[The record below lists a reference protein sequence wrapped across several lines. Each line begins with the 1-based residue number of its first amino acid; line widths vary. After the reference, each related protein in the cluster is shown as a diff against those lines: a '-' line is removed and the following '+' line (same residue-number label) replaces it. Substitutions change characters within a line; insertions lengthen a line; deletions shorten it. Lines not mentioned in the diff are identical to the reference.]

1 MKYFMLCSI
10 ISMNLFIVVSTL
22 FKETF
27 HIPIEPLYYPTMV
40 IIAIITILYA
50 LVDII
55 KTLKIPMGFALLIL
69 IVVLMFIA
77 FVISPHNNEKLSENN
92 IRFFVMWSIPAAIC
106 GVYIKYLSKSLVEK
120 FFKWVF
126 ILFSF
131 TFLCVILIPYLIDKL
146 PGYIDFGLMN
156 YQNASYLSAFT
167 VGLGIYIILKVQVR
181 FRIFYIVMTALTLPS
196 VFIPGGR
203 GGAILLILYF
213 LITLIILTFKREL
226 PAIFKILI
234 YMIASVA
241 AFSLIAFI
249 YKSGGDSR
257 TFSYIKGG
265 SFDVGGTSG
274 RGPIY
279 EMSMYYISRKPMLG
293 YGPFNYYHL
302 IHNIPHNMIL
312 EMLLSFGIIGLLVIS
327 FILLLLVINLIKNY
341 DPNSLDLLVLFIT
354 IYPVT
359 LLMFSS
365 NYLVTS
371 ELWFILF
378 YFITKGRRK
387 NV

>member
-1 MKYFMLCSI
+1 MKYFMLCAI

-27 HIPIEPLYYPTMV
+27 KLPIDTFYYPIMV
-40 IIAIITILYA
+40 LIAGVTILYA
-50 LVDII
+50 LFDIV
-55 KTLKIPMGFALLIL
+55 KTKKIPIGFALLLLVIAL
-69 IVVLMFIA
+69 IFIA

-92 IRFFVMWSIPAAIC
+92 LKFFLLWSVPAAIS
-106 GVYIKYLSKSLVEK
+106 GVYIKYLPKKIVER
-120 FFKWVF
+120 FFKIVFWV
-126 ILFSF
+126 FSF
-131 TFLCVILIPYLIDKL
+131 TFLFVILIPYLNGKL

-167 VGLGIYIILKVQVR
+167 IGLGVYIILKVNVKYR
-181 FRIFYIVMTALTLPS
+181 FIYILMTLITFPS
-196 VFIPGGR
+196 VFLPGGR

-213 LITLIILTFKREL
+213 LIALVMLTFKREI
-226 PAIFKILI
+226 PAIIKILI
-234 YMIASVA
+234 YMIASIA
-241 AFSLIAFI
+241 AISLIVYI
-249 YKSGGDSR
+249 INNGGDSR

-279 EMSMYYISRKPMLG
+279 EMSMYFISRQPMFG
-293 YGPFNYYHL
+293 YGPFNYYYL
-302 IHNIPHNMIL
+302 IHNIPHNIIL
-312 EMLLSFGIIGLLVIS
+312 EMLLSFGTIGLLIILFV
-327 FILLLLVINLIKNY
+327 LLLLTINLFKNY
-341 DPNSLDLLVLFIT
+341 DSNSIDLLVIFLSV
-354 IYPVT
+354 YPMT

-371 ELWFILF
+371 EFWFVLF
-378 YFITKGRRK
+378 YFLTKGRRK

>member
-22 FKETF
+22 FKQTF
-27 HIPIEPLYYPTMV
+27 KLPIDSFYYPIMV
-40 IIAIITILYA
+40 LIAVLTILYA
-50 LVDII
+50 LVDIV
-55 KTLKIPMGFALLIL
+55 KTKKMPIGFALLLL
-69 IVVLMFIA
+69 IVALIYIA
-77 FVISPHNNEKLSENN
+77 YVISPHNNEKLSENN
-92 IRFFVMWSIPAAIC
+92 LRFFLLWSVPAAIS
-106 GVYIKYLSKSLVEK
+106 GVYIKYLSKKVIER
-120 FFKWVF
+120 FFKLVF
-126 ILFSF
+126 IVFSI
-131 TFLCVILIPYLIDKL
+131 TFLTVILIPYIFGNL
-146 PGYIDFGLMN
+146 PSYVNFGLMN

-167 VGLGIYIILKVQVR
+167 TGLGIYIILKVKVKYNW
-181 FRIFYIVMTALTLPS
+181 FYILMTILTLPS

-203 GGAILLILYF
+203 GGAILVIFYF
-213 LITLIILTFKREL
+213 LIALVMLTFKREIPVVL
-226 PAIFKILI
+226 KILV

-241 AFSLIAFI
+241 AVSLIVYVFQ
-249 YKSGGDSR
+249 SGGDSR

-279 EMSMYYISRKPMLG
+279 QLSMYYISRKLLLG

-302 IHNIPHNMIL
+302 IHNIPHNIVL
-312 EMLLSFGIIGLLVIS
+312 EMLLSFGIIGLIFIIFVLILVTIK
-327 FILLLLVINLIKNY
+327 LINNY
-341 DPNSLDLLVLFIT
+341 DPNSIDLLVLFIT
-354 IYPVT
+354 IYPIT

-378 YFITKGRRK
+378 YFLTKGRRK